1 MEQKKRVGIWIR
13 VSTERQV
20 EDESPEHHELR
31 ARMYAEAKGWEITEV
46 YRLDGVSGKSTFDLP
61 ITKKM
66 FKDLRSGRIEA
77 LVFSKLARLGRNTKE
92 LLEFAETFQKEKA
105 DLISL
110 AESIDTSSPA
120 GRMFFTVVAAI
131 AQWEREEIAARV
143 AASVPI
149 RAQLGKPLGGAAP
162 YGYRWKDKE
171 IVIEEK
177 EAPVRKLMY
186 ELFIEYKRKRTVA
199 SKLNALGYRT
209 RNGSKFSDTTVGRLL
224 HDSTAKGIRIAN
236 YTKSLGEGKA
246 WTIKPESEWVT
257 SPCPAIVSEALW
269 EECNAILRQ
278 QEEKNKRVSRTTVHL
293 LSGLLRCGCG
303 GKMYVYSESDHYK
316 CGKCRKTK
324 IGIED
329 IEEIYYENL
338 KKFLLTDEHIEQ
350 FAQNAD
356 EAIAEKENQFLEISK
371 EKKKLET
378 DMKKTMQLYL
388 AGQIAKDDFGKH
400 YNPLSEKCK
409 QLENALPEL
418 QAEIDLLKM
427 EYKNNDAVLH
437 DAQNLYDRW
446 NTFTPELKRN
456 IVEQITDCITIAGDE
471 ITMDFDYNP
480 ALFQNPEKEQR
491 NLKDS

>member
-13 VSTERQV
+13 VSTDKQV

-31 ARMYAEAKGWEITEV
+31 ARNYAMAKGWEIVEV

-66 FKDLRSGRIEA
+66 LKDVHTGRIEA

-105 DLISL
+105 DLVSL

-120 GRMFFTVVAAI
+120 GRMFFTLVAAI

-162 YGYRWKDKE
+162 YGYRWQDKE
-171 IVIEEK
+171 IVVDEQ
-177 EAPVRKLMY
+177 EAPIRKLMY
-186 ELFIEYKRKRTVA
+186 ELFIEHKRKKTVA

-209 RNGSKFSDTTVGRLL
+209 RNGSKFSDTTIGRLL
-224 HDSTAKGIRIAN
+224 HDTTAKGIRIAN

-246 WTIKPESEWVT
+246 WVIKPESEWVT
-257 SPCPAIVSEALW
+257 SSCPAIVTEALW

-278 QEEKNKRVSRTTVHL
+278 QEEKNKKVNRTTVHL
-293 LSGLLRCGCG
+293 LSGLLFCGCG
-303 GKMYVYSESDHYK
+303 GKMYVYADGENYK
-316 CGKCRKTK
+316 CSKCRKTK
-324 IGIED
+324 IGISD
-329 IEEIYYENL
+329 MEEIYYENL
-338 KKFLLTDEHIEQ
+338 KKFLLTDEHIEK

-356 EAIAEKENQFLEISK
+356 ETIAEKENQLSAIEK
-371 EKKKLET
+371 EKKRLEA
-378 DMKKTMQLYL
+378 DMDKTMQLYL
-388 AGQIAKDDFGKH
+388 AGQIAKNDFGKH

-409 QLENALPEL
+409 QLENTIPEL

-427 EYKNNDAVLH
+427 EYLNNDTVLH

-446 NTFTPELKRN
+446 TTFSPELKRS
-456 IVEQITDCITIAGDE
+456 IVEQITDKVTVDGNE
-471 ITMDFDYNP
+471 ITFDFDYNP
-480 ALFQNPEKEQR
+480 ALFQNPEKEQH
-491 NLKDS
+491 NLTGS